1 MTRVALYLR
10 ISKDDARTG
19 LAVERQRND
28 CLALIQRKGWTLAE
42 EYVDN
47 GVSAYARNVKR
58 PAFDRMTADYKAGR
72 FDAVVAWDMDR
83 FSRQPAQLEEWI
95 EAGESRGL
103 VILTKTE
110 ETDLSTDNG
119 RMFARIKL
127 AVARAEVE
135 RKSARQKAQAAQA
148 KAAGKMPVGLRP
160 YGFEQD
166 GVTVREAEA
175 LWLREA
181 YRMILAGD
189 GIRACVTALN
199 RGGSLSVLGNPWQAV
214 TLKRAIERPRNRGR
228 IVPEADYD
236 GVLALLKSRRTGGG
250 RPPRKAWL
258 SGIIQCGVCG
268 SGMLSH
274 HGYYHCSR
282 KLNAPGSIEDRHV
295 SIKGDVAESKVV
307 AFVYGF
313 QKASPPSAE
322 PTSNATAAQLAEL
335 DRETE
340 RVTKLALLPGV
351 DLDVIRTRLAE
362 LAVERDALEARRAEE
377 LASGAGL
384 AALAQLPDSG
394 DNALEWLAAFKAL
407 DEDKQREIV
416 RSGYTVTVTK
426 GGKGSKRVRVEP
438 R

>member
-1 MTRVALYLR
+1 MTKAALYLR

-19 LAVERQRND
+19 LAVERQRNE
-28 CLALIQRKGWTLAE
+28 CLALIERRGWTLAE

-58 PAFDRMTADYKAGR
+58 PAFDRMTEDYKAGK

-148 KAAGKMPVGLRP
+148 KAAGRMPVGLRP

-166 GVTVREAEA
+166 GTTVRESEA

-181 YRMILAGD
+181 YRMIRTGES
-189 GIRACVTALN
+189 IRACVTALN
-199 RGGSLSVLGNPWQAV
+199 KGGSLSVLGNPWQAV

-228 IVPEADYD
+228 IVADAD
-236 GVLALLKSRRTGGG
+236 FDSVVAILKSRKTSAG

-274 HGYYHCSR
+274 HGYYHCA
-282 KLNAPGSIEDRHV
+282 KKVNAPGSVEEKHV
-295 SIKGDVAESKVV
+295 SINGKIAEEKVAM
-307 AFVYGF
+307 AVYGW
-313 QKASPPSAE
+313 QKAEPPVEEDKSQ
-322 PTSNATAAQLAEL
+322 TTVSQLADL
-335 DRETE
+335 DA
-340 RVTKLALLPGV
+340 RVAQVTRLALIPGA
-351 DLDVIRTRLAE
+351 DLDVTAARLA
-362 LAVERDALEARRAEE
+362 DLEALRKRLEATRAEE
-377 LASGAGL
+377 LAAGAGL
-384 AALAQLPDSG
+384 AALAKLPDSG
-394 DNALEWLAAFKAL
+394 SNATAWLEAWKAL
-407 DEDKQREIV
+407 DEDKRREII
-416 RSGYTVTVTK
+416 RSRYKVTVAK
-426 GGKGSKRVRVEP
+426 GGKGAKRVTVVP
-438 R
+438 K